1 MVNQVDRNDALGPDG
16 LIASIG
22 QVAQEKAIGT
32 AVIGLIVM
40 GFASLP
46 SKAAAWYAGGVV
58 ASAIVYFICSLTVGR
73 VGKSRV
79 AALLGGRSWNDR
91 TVLIQ
96 FVVTPLATGAAMMLA
111 IWTFCRALQGQMP
124 GDVGSVLVLVLTGS
138 MAAKLAAETY
148 LFSWIGT
155 SPTDANG
162 EAHLRSAQLLA
173 GEFSRL
179 TTIRFT
185 LGILGGI
192 IMPLGAQI
200 LASGAKNIPAS
211 AITAPSVILS
221 VAALVCL
228 IPGEMLGRSLYY
240 RVTR

>member
-1 MVNQVDRNDALGPDG
+1 MMNQTEQSDPLGPDG
-16 LIASIG
+16 LVASIG
-22 QVAQEKAIGT
+22 QVAQEKTIGT
-32 AVIGLIVM
+32 AYVGLGVLL
-40 GFASLP
+40 FAVLP
-46 SKAAAWYAGGVV
+46 QKLVTWYA
-58 ASAIVYFICSLTVGR
+58 ASIVLSVLVYLVCLLTAGR
-73 VGKSRV
+73 ISRSRI
-79 AALLGGRSWNDR
+79 AALLGKRAWYDR

-96 FVVTPLATGAAMMLA
+96 FVATPFATGAAMMLA
-111 IWTFCRALQGQMP
+111 IWTLCRALQGQMP
-124 GDVGSVLVLVLTGS
+124 GDVGSVLVLLLTGS

-155 SPTDANG
+155 SPTDASG
-162 EAHLRSAQLLA
+162 EAHLKSAQLLA
-173 GEFSRL
+173 GKFSRL

-211 AITAPSVILS
+211 ALTAPSVMLS
-221 VAALVCL
+221 IAALVCL
-228 IPGEMLGRSLYY
+228 IPGEILGRSLYY